1 MKNNNIYL
9 IGFMGAGKTTVG
21 SELAK
26 LTSYTLLDTDQLIVE
41 DSNMDIV
48 EIFELHGEDYFRDL
62 ESNKLIQ
69 ISNQK
74 NLIVSTGGGIII
86 REKNRKILSKHF
98 SIYLRASYEI
108 IFNRI
113 KKDQTRPL
121 LNTDDPY
128 SSGLKL
134 FESRKEIYESFD
146 FSIDTDNLEPVVV
159 AKEILKIYRDVQ
171 QS

>member
-1 MKNNNIYL
+1 
-9 IGFMGAGKTTVG
+9 MGAGKTTVG

-113 KKDQTRPL
+113 
-121 LNTDDPY
+121 NTDDPY

-146 FSIDTDNLEPVVV
+146 FSIDTDNLEPVDV

>member
-1 MKNNNIYL
+1 M
-9 IGFMGAGKTTVG
+9 
-21 SELAK
+21 
-26 LTSYTLLDTDQLIVE
+26 
-41 DSNMDIV
+41 
-48 EIFELHGEDYFRDL
+48 
-62 ESNKLIQ
+62 
-69 ISNQK
+69 
-74 NLIVSTGGGIII
+74 
-86 REKNRKILSKHF
+86 SKHF

-146 FSIDTDNLEPVVV
+146 FSIDTDNLEPVDV